1 MKLNNAIIGKRIKT
15 IRKQRNISQIQLSD
29 IIDKRPTDIRRLF
42 AHRSSCDR

>member
-29 IIDKRPTDIRRLF
+29 IIDKNTSYISYIENGVKSRK
-42 AHRSSCDR
+42 